1 MKIAKVVGVAVSTE
15 KAPRLENS
23 KLLLVQETDPAGKT
37 SGTIYIAQDMV
48 GAGQG
53 ELVFLVEGSTA
64 RVASGDRENPVDA
77 AIVGILDSLTVN
89 EKTTY
94 QKYG

>member
-23 KLLLVQETDPAGKT
+23 KLLLVQDTDPAGKPAG
-37 SGTIYIAQDMV
+37 SVYIAQDMV

-64 RVASGDRENPVDA
+64 RVASGDRESPVDA